1 MKHVLLALLC
11 AGSLSGCALLKA
23 EPWPKAGGGGF
34 AEWTPIADE
43 RANSLNER
51 LETLRERNASV
62 YAASDLVEAET
73 LMTRVRRE
81 VAGELTV
88 DADGDMDVLDQKLT
102 SIENRLKG
110 VGRQSQKAHT

>member
-43 RANSLNER
+43 RANALNER
-51 LETLRERNASV
+51 LETLRERNATV

-88 DADGDMDVLDQKLT
+88 DAYTDMDALDEKIAL
-102 SIENRLKG
+102 IERRLNG
-110 VGRQSQKAHT
+110 AGHQSRKARS